1 MCFSSLLHPS
11 LSPSDYTRS
20 AVHTKT
26 MEELA
31 VWVRIIYY
39 IYIYYIYIYYFFYLV
54 RCIYYNSGLCISSI
68 IIPQQVTTA
77 TDDRAPDESLS
88 RLVLAFQTGQ
98 YRSVH
103 CFHSLQ
109 QLAACSRVCVCE
121 ASCARSAAYVQ
132 PQKLVAI
139 NTHSHETDVSTSFFL
154 PLRRLLAG
162 DCTFD

>member
-1 MCFSSLLHPS
+1 MGKYILLFKKKSSSLHIIAVYAFLQ
-11 LSPSDYTRS
+11 LSFRS
-20 AVHTKT
+20 KKIT
-26 MEELA
+26 
-31 VWVRIIYY
+31 
-39 IYIYYIYIYYFFYLV
+39 
-54 RCIYYNSGLCISSI
+54 
-68 IIPQQVTTA
+68 VTTA

-88 RLVLAFQTGQ
+88 RQVPALQTGQ

-139 NTHSHETDVSTSFFL
+139 NTHSHEADVSTSFFL
-154 PLRRLLAG
+154 PLHRLPAG